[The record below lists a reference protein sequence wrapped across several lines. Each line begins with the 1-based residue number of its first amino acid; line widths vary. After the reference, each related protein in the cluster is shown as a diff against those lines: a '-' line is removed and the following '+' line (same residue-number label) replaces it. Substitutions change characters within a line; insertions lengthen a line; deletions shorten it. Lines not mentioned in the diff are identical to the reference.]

1 MPGMGKYAVGDSLEP
16 VTPPR
21 NRLLTALPAGEMTHL
36 RPLLEVIDLCPQQI
50 LHRQGDSIRGLYFPE
65 SGYISLLAS
74 LEDGEGIEAA
84 VVGREGMVGL
94 PLLLGSERAELNVV
108 VGLPGTALRLSAAAW
123 HESAGRLPAFRTV
136 LGRYILA
143 RHVHA
148 SQISACNGRHT
159 IVQRL
164 ARTLLM
170 AHDHAEDDTFPMTHE
185 VLSMALGVRRPG
197 ITVAAGVFQQRHLIS
212 YGAGQITVTDRTGLE
227 STTCECYRTIRNAF
241 DRLLG
246 AGPG

>member
-1 MPGMGKYAVGDSLEP
+1 MGDSLEP
-16 VTPPR
+16 VSPPR
-21 NRLLTALPAGEMTHL
+21 NKLLTALPAEELSQL
-36 RPLLEVIDLCPQQI
+36 RPRLEVIALWPHQI
-50 LHRQGDSIRGLYFPE
+50 LHIRGDPIRGLYFPE
-65 SGYISLLAS
+65 SGCLSLLAS
-74 LEDGEGIEAA
+74 LEDGEGVEAA

-94 PLLLGSERAELNVV
+94 PLLLGSERAELDVV
-108 VGLPGTALRLSAAAW
+108 VGLPETALRLPAAEWRGA
-123 HESAGRLPAFRTV
+123 AGRLPAFRTL

-212 YGAGQITVTDRTGLE
+212 YGAGQITVTDRAGLE
-227 STTCECYRTIRNAF
+227 STTCECYRAIRNAF

-246 AGPG
+246 AAPG